1 MQHLEFDL
9 QKAICRYLSYQYP
22 DVEYMSDTIANLK
35 LTAQQASRNKAIQK
49 NGFKCPDLIILE
61 PRNGYHGLFIELKL
75 ETPFKK
81 DGSIKASANDHL
93 KGHAD
98 WETRDFLANFVIDMT
113 GGDKATTDDIN
124 HQADLGL
131 LHRR

>member
-1 MQHLEFDL
+1 MQHLEFEL
-9 QKAICRYLSYQYP
+9 QKAVCRYLSYQYSE
-22 DVEYMSDTIANLK
+22 VEYMSDTIANLK

-81 DGSIKASANDHL
+81 DGSIKASKNDHL
-93 KGHAD
+93 KGQL
-98 WETRDFLANFVIDMT
+98 ETIDKLKEKGYFACFGVGFEQT
-113 GGDKATTDDIN
+113 KEIIDNYLK
-124 HQADLGL
+124 Q
-131 LHRR
+131 